1 MTASM
6 TRVVSPVAPAA
17 DDGGSHL
24 RVVVL
29 SDPAELH
36 RYTSAMEKLAAA
48 ALEPNLYYEH
58 WMLRAAIHAFGA
70 GVDLRLALIFA
81 PDPLRPQGEPLLC
94 GLFPLERKRHWQGVP
109 VSVLSLWRYPHCVL
123 CTPLIRASH
132 AAETLAAFNDW
143 LRTGEA
149 ASALFV
155 WQWVSADGPF
165 QQLLSQ
171 QFHATASLFFVA
183 EWYPRAMF
191 RPRTDAD
198 TFLAQA
204 ISGHARRKYRR
215 KLNRLSEGGPTEFVR
230 PEPDEVPEWI
240 NRFLELEASGWK
252 GREGGA
258 LALAEADQSFFRAAA
273 LTAHERGQLDLL
285 ALRHNGEFIAMKCN
299 FLAAPGAFAAR
310 IAYDERYAHYS
321 PGLLLELENI
331 RQLHDRPQVE
341 WMDSCAIPDHP
352 MINRLWPDRRLM
364 QTLVMAT
371 GRAPGALIVS
381 LLPLFRW
388 LNRQFRRRRALP
400 GHQSAAPPAGEDQ

>member
-1 MTASM
+1 MNDITS
-6 TRVVSPVAPAA
+6 TQKPAPAA
-17 DDGGSHL
+17 DDRGSQL
-24 RVVVL
+24 QVVVL
-29 SDPAELH
+29 SDPAELN
-36 RYTSAMEKLAAA
+36 RYAAALDKLAAA
-48 ALEPNLYYEH
+48 ALEPNVYYEH
-58 WMLRAAIHAFGA
+58 WMLRAALHAFGEGA
-70 GVDLRLALIFA
+70 DLRLVLIFA
-81 PDPLRPQGEPLLC
+81 PDRLRPHGEPLLC

-109 VSVLSLWRYPHCVL
+109 VSVLSLWKYPHCVL

-132 AAETLAAFNDW
+132 ATETLAAFNEW
-143 LRTGEA
+143 LMTNEA

-155 WQWVSADGPF
+155 WKWVSADGPF

-171 QFHATASLFFVA
+171 QFHAAATLFFVA

-191 RPRTDAD
+191 RPRRNAD
-198 TFLAQA
+198 EFLANA

-215 KLNRLSEGGPTEFVR
+215 TLNRLADCGPTEFVR
-230 PEPDEVPEWI
+230 PERGEAKEWVR
-240 NRFLELEASGWK
+240 RFLELEASGWK

-258 LALAEADQSFFRAAA
+258 LSLAQADESFFRIAASA
-273 LTAHERGQLDLL
+273 AHKRGQLDLL

-310 IAYDERYAHYS
+310 IAYDERFAHYS

-331 RQLHDRPQVE
+331 RQLHDQPQVE

-352 MINRLWPDRRLM
+352 MINRLWPDRRLI

-388 LNRQFRRRRALP
+388 LNRQFRRRHALP
-400 GHQSAAPPAGEDQ
+400 GRERAAFAGEVT